1 MANNFKIVIT
11 ASDKATATI
20 RKVKDG
26 IAQFT
31 RPIRQVKASIGAL
44 GREIGLDRVTQGLG
58 RMARGAEKVAQKALT
73 IVSAITAVAGVGS
86 IAAIAA
92 MTREWAFAGAE
103 VLRFAGI
110 VGQST
115 NKVQTLRGA
124 ALAFGLSAEDMS
136 SGLKSLGDTIEDA
149 AFGRNPQAMALMSR
163 LSIQMKRTK
172 DGSVD
177 AAAALYDVANAIQRT
192 KNVQAQGLIARTFG
206 VEALLPLLQKGAAG
220 IREYEKAVA
229 KSGAVQSPAQLERAR
244 QLALQ
249 LAMMK
254 LSVTGLANS
263 IMSDLA
269 PSLITMVQGFSKWA
283 QENRGVI
290 SANLKGFIGGV
301 VDGVKFLAGVLGGA
315 GGIIAQTIGWRGAG
329 TALAWVLGGR
339 LLMAIY
345 GLIGPITLLTARM
358 AFVGVTAIPRLL
370 LGVAALTESAGLP
383 LLARA
388 FFATGIA
395 AEAMLGPIGLALAAI
410 TALIAAMRW
419 LDAHEDHRVAPS
431 FGGRG
436 RGTPGGKGDPRP
448 HPKVAPRDPKAAAQA
463 MAYFQQQGYSKN
475 EAAGIVGNLA
485 YESGLNPGQ
494 SGDNGAAYGIAQWH
508 KARQD
513 AFKKFAGKD
522 IRGSSLADQLRFVH
536 HELSAGGERAA
547 GARLKG
553 ANDAAQASDAVE
565 YGYERPSDRAAAS
578 SRYDRQTLAQQ
589 LADGK
594 GLAAQ
599 LAKAQP
605 GGAPAAGAQHKLVVE
620 FKNAP
625 PGMKAEVKTAG
636 AAAKPA
642 VKIGYAMEELSPP

>member
-11 ASDKATATI
+11 ASDKATATV
-20 RKVKDG
+20 RKVKDS

-73 IVSAITAVAGVGS
+73 IVSAISAVAGVGS

-103 VLRFAGI
+103 ILRSAGVI
-110 VGQST
+110 GT
-115 NKVQTLRGA
+115 ATGKLQTLRGA
-124 ALAFGLSAEDMS
+124 AEAVGLSAEDLTG
-136 SGLKSLGDTIEDA
+136 GLKALGDTLEDA
-149 AFGRNPQAMALMSR
+149 TYGRNQQAMALMNR
-163 LSIQMKRTK
+163 LSISLKRTK

-177 AAAALYDVANAIQRT
+177 AAAGLYDVANAIQKT

-229 KSGAVQSPAQLERAR
+229 KSGAVQSPAQLAVAR
-244 QLALQ
+244 QLQLQ
-249 LAMMK
+249 LALMK

-263 IMSDLA
+263 IMADLA
-269 PSLITMVQGFSKWA
+269 PSLISMVQGFSKWA
-283 QENRGVI
+283 QENRGLI
-290 SANLKGFIGGV
+290 ATNIKGFVGGL
-301 VDGVKFLAGVLGGA
+301 VDGVKALAGLLGGT

-329 TALAWVLGGR
+329 IALAVVLGGR
-339 LLMAIY
+339 LLMAIW
-345 GLIGPITLLTARM
+345 GLISPITILIARM
-358 AFVGVTAIPRLL
+358 AFVGVTAIPRLM
-370 LGVAALTESAGLP
+370 LGIAALCETAGLP
-383 LLARA
+383 LLADA
-388 FFATGIA
+388 FVATGIA
-395 AEAMLGPIGLALAAI
+395 AEAMLGPLGLALAAI

-419 LDAHEDHRVAPS
+419 LDAHHDHSVPAS

-436 RGTPGGKGDPRP
+436 RGTPGGLGDPNP
-448 HPKVAPRDPKAAAQA
+448 HAKVAPRDPRAASQA
-463 MAYFQQQGYSKN
+463 MAFFQQMGWSKK
-475 EAAGIVGNLA
+475 EAAGIVGNLS

-508 KARQD
+508 KSRQE
-513 AFKKFAGKD
+513 AFRKFAGRD
-522 IRGSSLADQLRFVH
+522 IRGSSLADQLRFVN
-536 HELSAGGERAA
+536 HELTAGGERAA

-565 YGYERPSDRAAAS
+565 YAYERPSDRAAAS
-578 SRYDRQTLAQQ
+578 SRYDRQGLAKQ
-589 LADGK
+589 LAN
-594 GLAAQ
+594 AA
-599 LAKAQP
+599 P
-605 GGAPAAGAQHKLVVE
+605 GTGAPAASHVTVT

-625 PGMKAEVKTAG
+625 PGLKVETKNTAG
-636 AAAKPA
+636 AGAKPS
-642 VKIGYAMEELSPP
+642 VRVDYAMEGLAPP